1 MNPQKYLELAAKVSR
16 LKDDARTYYH
26 GAVGLRRDGV
36 LVAASNG
43 NPRSPEPKHHC
54 EYRLL
59 RKLGKG
65 GTVFLVRTLADGTW
79 ADTTPCSHCQ
89 KAIRSRGV
97 RCVYFTSADRVW
109 YKWKVTGKNSTVFP
123 PVPIHIPAHVAVTE
137 PGPSVSPVPRDIPF
151 DYPQCVMRTGLR
163 L

>member
-1 MNPQKYLELAAKVSR
+1 MNPLKYLELAAKVSR

-26 GAVGLRRDGV
+26 GAVGIRRDGV

-43 NPRSPEPKHHC
+43 NPHKPEPRHHC

-59 RKLGKG
+59 RKLGRG
-65 GTVFLVRTLADGTW
+65 GTVFLVRTLHNGDW
-79 ADTTPCSHCQ
+79 ADTTPCIHCQ
-89 KAIRSRGV
+89 NAIRSKGV
-97 RCVYFTSADRVW
+97 KCVYFTDGPESW
-109 YKWKVTGKNSTVFP
+109 LKWSVGSP
-123 PVPIHIPAHVAVTE
+123 LPAHVALAS